1 MEFSKEQ
8 KWAFEKYLKKENI
21 FITGPGGTGKSALI
35 RYIQKDA
42 QRKGFEI
49 QVCALTGCA
58 AVLLECKAKT
68 VHSWAGIG
76 LGNGEPEQLIRKILK
91 NKILRANW
99 RATDILVIDEV
110 SMMSQKLFELL
121 DTIGKAVRRG
131 QQPFGGIQVIFSG
144 DFYQLP
150 PVGSRE
156 EPETCKFCFE
166 SPLWSTTFPLKNH
179 VQLVKI
185 FRQND
190 ELYQKILNQLREG
203 KLKRSSN
210 DILMKNVNK
219 PFPEDMQILP
229 TKLFPTKMKVTNIN
243 GCEMN
248 NLHGEEYEY
257 KLKQCTSLEMT
268 QSEKLKRAL
277 FTKEQINV
285 ELLYLQNNLPCE
297 EILKLKVGAQVMCIA
312 NILLS
317 NDDVICNGARGIV
330 VSISSDGFPMVKYN
344 NGYKMT
350 MTPHTWASE
359 TIPGVGVAQI
369 PLILAW
375 ALTIHKAQ
383 GATLDIAEIDAGSGI
398 FECGQTYVAL
408 SRVKN
413 LEGLYLSSFDFRKVM
428 INRKVQEFYE
438 ELKKL
443 EQETEEHV
451 EEHVKEHVKEV
462 KNEKVS
468 FEEYANNNV

>member
-1 MEFSKEQ
+1 MEFSNEQ

-76 LGNGEPEQLIRKILK
+76 LGNGEPEQLIRKIFK

-121 DTIGKAVRRG
+121 DIIGKAVRRS
-131 QQPFGGIQVIFSG
+131 QQPFGGIQLIFSG

-150 PVGSRE
+150 PVGSKE

-166 SPLWSTTFPLKNH
+166 SPLWTTTFPLKNH

-190 ELYQKILNQLREG
+190 ELYQRILNQLREG

-210 DILMKNVNK
+210 DILMQNVNK
-219 PFPEDMQILP
+219 SFPEDMQILP

-243 GCEMN
+243 ACEMS
-248 NLHGEEYEY
+248 NLDGEEYEY
-257 KLKQCTSLEMT
+257 KLKQIKM
-268 QSEKLKRAL
+268 
-277 FTKEQINV
+277 QI
-285 ELLYLQNNLPCE
+285 
-297 EILKLKVGAQVMCIA
+297 
-312 NILLS
+312 
-317 NDDVICNGARGIV
+317 
-330 VSISSDGFPMVKYN
+330 
-344 NGYKMT
+344 
-350 MTPHTWASE
+350 
-359 TIPGVGVAQI
+359 
-369 PLILAW
+369 
-375 ALTIHKAQ
+375 
-383 GATLDIAEIDAGSGI
+383 
-398 FECGQTYVAL
+398 
-408 SRVKN
+408 
-413 LEGLYLSSFDFRKVM
+413 
-428 INRKVQEFYE
+428 
-438 ELKKL
+438 
-443 EQETEEHV
+443 
-451 EEHVKEHVKEV
+451 
-462 KNEKVS
+462 
-468 FEEYANNNV
+468 